1 MNFIKRLF
9 KKWEVIYLHGKYP
22 PFIMKYRSAR
32 KAEED
37 ALFYGFKV
45 FKRKKMEVN
54 FSEKQIKIS

>member
-1 MNFIKRLF
+1 MNYFKYLF

-22 PFIMKYRSAR
+22 RFRMKYWFAR
-32 KAEED
+32 QAERD

-54 FSEKQIKIS
+54 YLDKTITIS